1 MTADGV
7 QQCRTNEGEESR
19 DHQRHPHRR
28 HPARPAHARRER
40 PRPHPRHLP
49 DGPPRGAPATPAAHA
64 WLDLAHR
71 ELDAYFAGE
80 LRQFTVPVD
89 LSRVDDA
96 HRRILDALA
105 ELPYGQTTT
114 YGALATRLGLVD
126 DGPRQV
132 GAAMARN
139 PVLIVVPCHRVL
151 GAGNTLT
158 GYAGGLAVKQA
169 LLDLERRDQ
178 PGQLKMAI

>member
-1 MTADGV
+1 MTTSAI
-7 QQCRTNEGEESR
+7 RTVDTPHGPLTLVAS
-19 DHQRHPHRR
+19 DHGLTRATFRTVRR
-28 HPARPAHARRER
+28 AAP
-40 PRPHPRHLP
+40 
-49 DGPPRGAPATPAAHA
+49 PATPAAHV

-105 ELPYGQTTT
+105 ELPHGRTTT

-139 PVLIVVPCHRVL
+139 PVLIIVACHRVL
-151 GAGNTLT
+151 GAATREPFLSSGRV
-158 GYAGGLAVKQA
+158 GGLR
-169 LLDLERRDQ
+169 DRPPSPRSRRRW
-178 PGQLKMAI
+178 PARARSSPPRGIR

>member
-1 MTADGV
+1 MITSAIRTVDTPHGPLTLVASDHGITRATFRTA
-7 QQCRTNEGEESR
+7 
-19 DHQRHPHRR
+19 RHAA
-28 HPARPAHARRER
+28 PA
-40 PRPHPRHLP
+40 
-49 DGPPRGAPATPAAHA
+49 ATPAAHA

-80 LRQFTVPVD
+80 LRRFTVPVD
-89 LSRVDDA
+89 LRRVDDP

-105 ELPYGQTTT
+105 ELPYGRTTT
-114 YGALATRLGLVD
+114 YGALATRLGLVE
-126 DGPRQV
+126 DGPRRV

-139 PVLIVVPCHRVL
+139 PVLIIVPCHRVL
-151 GAGNTLT
+151 GAGDTLT

-178 PGQLKMAI
+178 PGQLKMAV

>member
-1 MTADGV
+1 MTTSAI
-7 QQCRTNEGEESR
+7 RTVDTPHGPLTLVAS
-19 DHQRHPHRR
+19 DHGLTRATFRTVRR
-28 HPARPAHARRER
+28 AAP
-40 PRPHPRHLP
+40 
-49 DGPPRGAPATPAAHA
+49 PATPAAHA

-105 ELPYGQTTT
+105 ELPHGRTTT

-158 GYAGGLAVKQA
+158 GYAGGVAVKQA

-178 PGQLKMAI
+178 PGQLKMAM

>member
-1 MTADGV
+1 MTTSAI
-7 QQCRTNEGEESR
+7 RTVDTPHGPLTLVAS
-19 DHQRHPHRR
+19 DHGLTRATFRTVRR
-28 HPARPAHARRER
+28 AAP
-40 PRPHPRHLP
+40 
-49 DGPPRGAPATPAAHA
+49 PATPAAHA

-105 ELPYGQTTT
+105 ELPHGRTTT

-158 GYAGGLAVKQA
+158 GYAGGVAVKQA
-169 LLDLERRDQ
+169 LLDLESRDQ
-178 PGQLKMAI
+178 PGQLRMAI

>member
-7 QQCRTNEGEESR
+7 QHYMSTNAIRTVDTPHGPLTLVAS
-19 DHQRHPHRR
+19 DHGLTRVTFRAVR
-28 HPARPAHARRER
+28 SAVPA
-40 PRPHPRHLP
+40 
-49 DGPPRGAPATPAAHA
+49 ATPAANA

-80 LRQFTVPVD
+80 LRLFSVPVD
-89 LSRVDDA
+89 LSRVDDP
-96 HRRILDALA
+96 HRRILDALT

-114 YGALATRLGLVD
+114 YGALATRLGLVE

-151 GAGNTLT
+151 GAGDTLT

>member
-1 MTADGV
+1 MTTDGV
-7 QQCRTNEGEESR
+7 QQYRTKERNPVTTSAIRTVDTPHGPLTLVAS
-19 DHQRHPHRR
+19 DHGLTRATFRTVRR
-28 HPARPAHARRER
+28 AAP
-40 PRPHPRHLP
+40 
-49 DGPPRGAPATPAAHA
+49 PATPAAHA

-71 ELDAYFAGE
+71 ELGAYFAGE
-80 LRQFTVPVD
+80 LRHFTVPVD

-114 YGALATRLGLVD
+114 YGALATRLGLVE

-151 GAGNTLT
+151 GAGGTLT

>member
-7 QQCRTNEGEESR
+7 QQCGTKERNPMNTSAIRTVNTPHGPLTLVAS
-19 DHQRHPHRR
+19 DHGLTRATFRTVRR
-28 HPARPAHARRER
+28 TA
-40 PRPHPRHLP
+40 
-49 DGPPRGAPATPAAHA
+49 PPSTPAAHA
-64 WLDLAHR
+64 WLNLAHR
-71 ELDAYFAGE
+71 ELDAYLAGE
-80 LRQFTVPVD
+80 LRHFTVPVD

-114 YGALATRLGLVD
+114 YGALATRLGLVE

-139 PVLIVVPCHRVL
+139 PVLIIVPCHRVL
-151 GAGNTLT
+151 GAGNRLT
-158 GYAGGLAVKQA
+158 GYAGGIAVKQA
-169 LLDLERRDQ
+169 LLDLESRDR